1 MERQVRRMYVILRRK
16 HIAAA
21 LCSAL
26 ALVLVPLGLAQLP
39 GEHVSASKAANTNWG
54 LSFQKEGE
62 PPVGNASADY
72 LKQYG
77 AYYLGDTSKKTI
89 YLTFDAGYENG
100 YTPAI
105 LDALKKHNVKATF
118 FVVGNYI
125 QTSPD
130 LVKRMAAR
138 GKQVTYLK
146 RLSMGPLRLDPE
158 LTPGAFRM
166 LTAEEKKA
174 LADCR

>member
-77 AYYLGDTSKKTI
+77 ACYLGDTSKKTI

-118 FVVGNYI
+118 FVVRQLHPDQPRFG
-125 QTSPD
+125 QADGGRGAHGGQPHLPSPGHVQD
-130 LVKRMAAR
+130 IRRRLLRAGDAVA
-138 GKQVTYLK
+138 GKPV
-146 RLSMGPLRLDPE
+146 
-158 LTPGAFRM
+158 
-166 LTAEEKKA
+166 
-174 LADCR
+174 